1 MCPKAHANY
10 WMYMKIQVNVE
21 PTGAGKVYASTDQSV
36 ANNGNNCGDAPFTD
50 DASTHE
56 SYINNGST
64 LWYLNTVNN
73 DPTRYAFVGWRDDTG
88 TNGAAGSIVSEEQNP
103 STGFKDVGQ
112 YAAKNKDGSGGKTT
126 DKPYY
131 PPNPFN
137 PTLYMTAVYHEIARA
152 VIAVPQDISVGG
164 AEVTKITS
172 ATQGTHPLD
181 NEVGDEVEIKAWAL
195 GYQSKFIGWYK
206 DGEFVTKTNP
216 YRFTVTEENKGTYV
230 ARYST
235 GHQFLRIKSK
245 EKQRFIHAVSDQGS
259 QTDFSALQLIGSG
272 ELYLPGTIFHI
283 RDWKVTGGR
292 PYSYEVQGFNS
303 ESMYNTSSGVYV
315 TMLQNTDDDTWL
327 IFAKGTSLYMQD
339 NGTTNHVTPHEDH
352 NEEYNKWRF
361 EVIDK
366 DLSTHDKY
374 FSVDPDELLRDERT
388 GLYCTTLR
396 TSWKCRFAD
405 ATHKDIT
412 AYIVTGIDENGEAV
426 LEEVTGDIIPAGVPV
441 VLMCKTNDPEKNVMI
456 PTTEA
461 ATFDA
466 AANILASSVKYFDNQ
481 PLPDSGSTYRKLTRR
496 SDGSVGFIDVV
507 ADNTMNGNRA
517 YLVADEDV
525 MLPEME
531 QEVTLAGLVSEGEV
545 GKKYA
550 VTDLTCVAVREIDNE
565 HTALYCKDDN
575 AVAADARQV
584 MADGQTDYMAA
595 NGFGA
600 AADYDQSHW
609 LELTIPGKV
618 GSSYNPIGRRLT
630 DVSGTLTDLENP
642 ALTARAL
649 PTIGDENAYTL
660 NNYIVPSLQGTQAG
674 NNGRTYFF
682 VTPQVM
688 EVATINWAQWDAKA
702 QKFITPPSTTPGVNT
717 AGLQGEFFANFSYA
731 EGSELI
737 ENYPYSFKAVLRSE
751 PGTESSVVKAPRRAG
766 GTKSLVAYPLEP
778 LTVERQDGQV
788 VTTVDRVTA
797 GRQVLRVD
805 YCNLQG
811 QVSHTPWPGLN
822 IEVTRFDDGTVTTR
836 KVLK

>member
-1 MCPKAHANY
+1 MYATTKTENNANKDFSQCKNTVY
-10 WMYMKIQVNVE
+10 RQDYHTGYSTLPLYLLAKPNSKSEEYKDWVFSHWENKDGERIISDNPGQV
-21 PTGAGKVYASTDQSV
+21 TDTCKQISTDKNNYVYNTTYYAVFV
-36 ANNGNNCGDAPFTD
+36 APPAVKAFSENVADGTASIDKASNQVGDKV
-50 DASTHE
+50 
-56 SYINNGST
+56 T
-64 LWYLNTVNN
+64 LMAREDKFNTG
-73 DPTRYAFVGWRDDTG
+73 FVGWKFNGEIVSSENPYTFTITEEKKGDYYAVFRDDYHFYRIKNYSTHRYVNAVDD
-88 TNGAAGSIVSEEQNP
+88 NGSLWDLHAFALVDGAENVLCEPGSIVEIRIHYAENTARTEE
-103 STGFKDVGQ
+103 
-112 YAAKNKDGSGGKTT
+112 YAIITQGIDSYDIAKMYMRMNKDYDG
-126 DKPYY
+126 
-131 PPNPFN
+131 
-137 PTLYMTAVYHEIARA
+137 
-152 VIAVPQDISVGG
+152 
-164 AEVTKITS
+164 VTKLWEPN
-172 ATQGTHPLD
+172 ADGTKVQD
-181 NEVGDEVEIKAWAL
+181 NNGKVEI
-195 GYQSKFIGWYK
+195 Y
-206 DGEFVTKTNP
+206 TKSAESDLTKWI
-216 YRFTVTEENKGTYV
+216 V
-230 ARYST
+230 
-235 GHQFLRIKSK
+235 
-245 EKQRFIHAVSDQGS
+245 EKVD
-259 QTDFSALQLIGSG
+259 L
-272 ELYLPGTIFHI
+272 
-283 RDWKVTGGR
+283 
-292 PYSYEVQGFNS
+292 
-303 ESMYNTSSGVYV
+303 
-315 TMLQNTDDDTWL
+315 
-327 IFAKGTSLYMQD
+327 
-339 NGTTNHVTPHEDH
+339 
-352 NEEYNKWRF
+352 
-361 EVIDK
+361 
-366 DLSTHDKY
+366 DLSWKKNY
-374 FSVDPDELLRDERT
+374 FSVSPEVQDAS
-388 GLYCTTLR
+388 GLWWTTLR
-396 TSWKCRFAD
+396 TSWNCRFAD

-456 PTTEA
+456 PTTED

-525 MLPEME
+525 MLPERE
-531 QEVTLAGLVSEGEV
+531 QVVTLAGLVSEGEV

-600 AADYDQSHW
+600 AEDYDQSHW

-674 NNGRTYFF
+674 NNDRTYFF

-688 EVATINWAQWDAKA
+688 EVAKINWAQWDATA

-731 EGSELI
+731 KGSELI

-751 PGTESSVVKAPRRAG
+751 PGTEASVVKAPRRAG

-778 LTVERQDGQV
+778 LTVERQGDQV

-822 IEVTRFDDGTVTTR
+822 IEVTRFDDGTVATR